1 MLLLPAFRA
10 LPVRLFYAL
19 TTTQFLSL
27 YAEDPFLK
35 ILAQPLLQR
44 SPVEPSRVQVK
55 GITGSLDAVVAA
67 TLTKQV
73 PGTHL
78 FVLTDRE
85 EASYF
90 FNDLQNLLG
99 FTDRTTDVV
108 DSSNNVLLFPMSY
121 KKPYQYEE
129 VENANVLMRSEV
141 LNRIT
146 LGPSQT
152 GSRAGTLLV
161 TYPEAL
167 SEKVINKR
175 SLRENTM
182 AVRIGD
188 KLDTSF
194 VSDMLQT
201 YEFEKTDFVYE
212 AGQFSV
218 RGGIIDVFSY
228 ASEFPYRIELFGD
241 EVESLRHFNPETQ
254 LSTGTPDRDRL
265 EQISIIPNVQ
275 TRLTQESRESFLDFL
290 PKDTCLW
297 FKDVEYALEIIEK
310 CFEQAELSL
319 ERAVGN
325 GDIQVVENPEALF
338 ETRRAFLN
346 QVKALTTV
354 EFGRKFYFKTD
365 TKLSYPSKPQPSFNK
380 EFKRV
385 ADAMNDLNGKGYTN
399 IIVAESF
406 KQLERIRTIFDEIDP
421 LLKFQTMQVGI
432 REGFTDDT
440 LKVAC
445 FTDHQIFDRYF
456 KYRVRDKFSKSKA
469 LTLRE
474 LKTLQPGDYV
484 THVDYGIGRFAGME
498 RVDMNG
504 NDQEAIRL
512 IYRDN
517 DILLVSIH
525 SLHKIA
531 KYSGKEGGPPTMSKL
546 GSQEWDLRKSK
557 VRKQVKD
564 IARELIALYAKRR
577 TAPGYAYS
585 QDSFLQVELES
596 SFIYEDTPDQAKA
609 TNDVKNDMEKP
620 HPMDRLVCG
629 DVGFGKTEVAIRA
642 AFKAVTDN
650 KQVAMLVPTTI
661 LAMQHYNTFKE
672 RLANFP
678 VKISYINR
686 FKSAAQ
692 VKETLKQAASGEL
705 GILIGTHR
713 IVNKDI
719 KFKDLGLLIIDE
731 EQKFGVKTKDRL
743 KEMRVEVDVLTL
755 TATPIPRTLHFSLM
769 GARDLSV
776 IATPPPNRQPITT
789 ETHVFSDTLVRDA
802 VSYELRRGGQVFFV
816 HNRVGDIESIG
827 NMIKR
832 LVPDARIGVAHGQME
847 GDRLERVMTRFIEGE
862 TDVLV
867 STNIIESGLDITNA
881 NTIIINQAQNFG
893 LSDLHQMRGRVGRS
907 NKKAFCYLLTPP
919 AAVLSSD
926 SRKRLQTLEDFSD
939 LGEGFK
945 IAMRDLDI
953 RGAGNLLG
961 AEQSGFVND
970 LGYEMYH
977 QILDEAVQELRET
990 EFKNLFM
997 DTPDVFRSVL
1007 PDTVIETDLEILIP
1021 EHYVTNISERL
1032 SLYTRLD
1039 SIQNPAELQL
1049 FKKEVSDR
1057 FGPIPAGVENLFKM
1071 VAVRWKAE
1079 QLHLEKLT
1087 LKNTIVKGTFVSSG
1101 KEGQSD
1107 SFFTSDRFGKVID
1120 YIKKH
1125 PKLCSLKEVKN
1136 RLIFTHEHVN
1146 GVDQLNR
1153 ILAELTE

>member
-1 MLLLPAFRA
+1 
-10 LPVRLFYAL
+10 L
-19 TTTQFLSL
+19 TTNQLLSL
-27 YAEDPFLK
+27 YAEDPFIQL
-35 ILAQPLLQR
+35 LAQPLR
-44 SPVEPSRVQVK
+44 ERTSAEPARIQVK
-55 GITGSLDAVVAA
+55 GIAGSLDALLAA

-73 PGTHL
+73 GGNHL

-85 EASYF
+85 EAAYF

-99 FTDRTTDVV
+99 LTDRP
-108 DSSNNVLLFPMSY
+108 DSSRTGLTADTHGNVLLFPMSY

-129 VENANVLMRSEV
+129 VENANVLLRAEV
-141 LNRIT
+141 LNRI
-146 LGPSQT
+146 ST
-152 GSRAGTLLV
+152 GAKEGSLVV

-167 SEKVINKR
+167 FEKVINKK
-175 SLRENTM
+175 SLKANTLS
-182 AVRIGD
+182 VRIGD
-188 KLDTSF
+188 KLDSNF
-194 VSDMLQT
+194 VSEMLQS

-212 AGQFSV
+212 AGQFSI
-218 RGGIIDVFSY
+218 RGGIIDVFSF

-254 LSTGTPDRDRL
+254 LSTDRL
-265 EQISIIPNVQ
+265 DLVSIIPNVQ
-275 TRLTQESRESFLDFL
+275 TKLTQEVRESFLTFL
-290 PKDTCLW
+290 PKNTCAW
-297 FKDVEYALEIIEK
+297 FKDVEFALEIIEK
-310 CFEQAELSL
+310 CFEKAEQSL
-319 ERAVGN
+319 AHATTGN
-325 GDIQVVENPEALF
+325 GNIQVVEDPEKLF

-346 QVKALTTV
+346 QLKTLTTI

-365 TKLSYPSKPQPSFNK
+365 NKLTYPSKPQPSFNK
-380 EFKRV
+380 DFKRV
-385 ADAMNDLNGKGYTN
+385 AEALTDLKSAGYTN
-399 IIVAESF
+399 VLVAESY
-406 KQLERIRTIFDEIDP
+406 KQLERMKVIFDEIDP
-421 LLKFQTMQVGI
+421 FLTFQTMQIGL
-432 REGFTDDT
+432 REGFTDET
-440 LKVAC
+440 LKIAC

-469 LTLRE
+469 LTMRE

-484 THVDYGIGRFAGME
+484 THVDHGIGRFAGME
-498 RVDMNG
+498 KVLVGDNE
-504 NDQEAIRL
+504 QEAIRL

-517 DILLVSIH
+517 DMLLVSIH
-525 SLHKIA
+525 ALHKIS

-546 GSQEWDLRKSK
+546 GSQEWELKKSR

-564 IARELIALYAKRR
+564 IARELISLYAKRR
-577 TAPGYAYS
+577 NAPGFRFS
-585 QDSFLQVELES
+585 PDSFLQAELES
-596 SFIYEDTPDQAKA
+596 SFIYEDTPDQAKSTA
-609 TNDVKNDMEKP
+609 DVKADMERP

-650 KQVAMLVPTTI
+650 KQVAVLVPTTI

-672 RLANFP
+672 RLAQFP
-678 VKISYINR
+678 VKVGYINR

-692 VKETLKQAASGEL
+692 IKETLRQAASGEL

-713 IVNKDI
+713 IVNKDV

-776 IATPPPNRQPITT
+776 IATPPPNRQPVTT
-789 ETHVFSDTLVRDA
+789 EIHTFSDTILRDA
-802 VSYELRRGGQVFFV
+802 VSYELKRGGQVFLV
-816 HNRVGDIESIG
+816 HNRVSDIESLG
-827 NMIKR
+827 NKILR
-832 LVPDARIGVAHGQME
+832 LVPDARIGIAHGQME
-847 GDRLERVMTRFIEGE
+847 GDRLEKVMTRFIEGE

-867 STNIIESGLDITNA
+867 STNIIESGLDIPNA
-881 NTIIINQAQNFG
+881 NTIIINSAHNFG

-919 AAVLSSD
+919 ASVLTSD
-926 SRKRLQTLEDFSD
+926 ARKRLQTLEDFSD

-990 EFKNLFM
+990 EFKELFQ
-997 DTPDVFRSVL
+997 DTPDVFKAAL
-1007 PDTVIETDLEILIP
+1007 PDTVIETDLEVLIP
-1021 EHYVTNISERL
+1021 ETYVTNISERL

-1039 SIQNPAELQL
+1039 NISDKAELQA
-1049 FKKEVSDR
+1049 FRKEVADR
-1057 FGPIPAGVENLFKM
+1057 FGPVPTGVENLFKM

-1079 QLHLEKLT
+1079 ALHLEKLT
-1087 LKNTIVKGTFVSSG
+1087 LKNTIMKGSFVSSE
-1101 KEGQSD
+1101 KDNRADAFFQSD
-1107 SFFTSDRFGKVID
+1107 GFGKVID
-1120 YIKKH
+1120 YVKTH
-1125 PKLCSLKEVKN
+1125 PKTCSLRDVKN
-1136 RLIFTHEHVN
+1136 RLIFTHENVRN
-1146 GVDQLNR
+1146 IDQLDE
-1153 ILAELTE
+1153 ILTQLTE